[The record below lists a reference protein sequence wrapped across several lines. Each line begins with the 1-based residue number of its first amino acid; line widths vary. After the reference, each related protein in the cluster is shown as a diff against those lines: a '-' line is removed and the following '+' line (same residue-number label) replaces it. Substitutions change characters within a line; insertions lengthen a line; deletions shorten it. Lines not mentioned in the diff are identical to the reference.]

1 MGGDLMTLQEVI
13 QAGQIDVNIN
23 PFEIIPFWAWL
34 LLFFFIGLGLYA
46 SKHWMAGTEFFCV
59 LGIIITVSGIFAN
72 YQFTKSEIEKDL
84 LEKWRQQY
92 AIPYINSLPKEKK
105 EVVFIKIDPELSH
118 NVKGNYFYTYS
129 VPVKLTPLTISF
141 KGNGIET
148 YTNWYEAYMELTKE
162 QKPYVEFVRL
172 NQSLGNGYDAGLYN
186 VKVFLPETY
195 QFTDIK

>member
-1 MGGDLMTLQEVI
+1 MTLQEVI
-13 QAGQIDVNIN
+13 QAGQIDVSINI
-23 PFEIIPFWAWL
+23 FQITAWWVWIL
-34 LLFFFIGLGLYA
+34 LIFFISLGLYA
-46 SKHWMAGTEFFCV
+46 SKHWMVGTELFCV
-59 LGIIITVSGIFAN
+59 LGIIITVSGIFTN
-72 YQFTKSEIEKDL
+72 YQFTKSKIEKDQ

-92 AIPYINSLPKEKK
+92 VIPYINSLPKEKK